1 MRIGILT
8 GAALLALA
16 GCGSGEAPQAGND
29 APAANEAANASE
41 PADPAAAAEA
51 RAAFETLVPPYPGA
65 QQVQT
70 GGAAGAGVGGSMTFR
85 TPDPASQ
92 VVDFYAGAAERAGFN
107 VEDRTNLGGGMAVSM
122 TARRG
127 ASDLIT
133 VSASRVGD
141 ITQVQI
147 MAAAA
152 AR

>member
-1 MRIGILT
+1 MRIGILAAT
-8 GAALLALA
+8 ALLMLA
-16 GCGSGEAPQAGND
+16 GCNGGEEAGNNS
-29 APAANEAANASE
+29 AGTNEAANAVE
-41 PADPAAAAEA
+41 PVDAAAAAEA
-51 RAAFETLVPPYPGA
+51 QAAFDALVPPYPGA

-70 GGAAGAGVGGSMTFR
+70 GGTAGTGVGGSVTFR
-85 TPDPASQ
+85 TPDSAPQ
-92 VVDFYAGAAERAGFN
+92 VVDFYSGAAERAGFN

-152 AR
+152 TR

>member
-1 MRIGILT
+1 MRIGLLAGT
-8 GAALLALA
+8 ALLALA
-16 GCGSGEAPQAGND
+16 GCGGAPEASNNSAGANVTANAAEPTNAAASAD
-29 APAANEAANASE
+29 AEAAF
-41 PADPAAAAEA
+41 AA
-51 RAAFETLVPPYPGA
+51 LVPPYPGA

-70 GGAAGAGVGGSMTFR
+70 GSAAGTGVGGSMTFR
-85 TPDPASQ
+85 TPDPAAQ

-107 VEDRTNLGGGMAVSM
+107 IEDRTNLGGGMAVSM

>member
-1 MRIGILT
+1 MRIGIMAA
-8 GAALLALA
+8 AALLTLA
-16 GCGSGEAPQAGND
+16 GCNSGEEAGDN
-29 APAANEAANASE
+29 AAGTNEAANAAE
-41 PADPAAAAEA
+41 PMNAAATAEA
-51 RAAFETLVPPYPGA
+51 QAAFEALIPPYPGA

-70 GGAAGAGVGGSMTFR
+70 GGTAGPGVGGSVTFR
-85 TPDPASQ
+85 TPDPAGQ

-141 ITQVQI
+141 VTQVQI